1 MKKIIFIDRDGV
13 INKDPGGWTE
23 HSYVTR
29 REDFIFLKGAKEGIL
44 ALSRAGYEIVV
55 ISNQAGVA
63 KGHYSEKELKEIND
77 NMLNEISRFGGRIK
91 KVYYCI
97 HQPSD
102 NCDCRKP
109 KTGLFERAER
119 ELGIKP
125 RSSYFIGDGKT
136 DIEAGKRARL
146 KTILV
151 LSGKSNS
158 RDIASWEIK
167 PDHIFPG
174 LLEAAE
180 FIIKSAWTINA
191 PNRDSL
197 DE

>member
-77 NMLNEISRFGGRIK
+77 NMLNEISRFGGRIG
-91 KVYYCI
+91 Y
-97 HQPSD
+97 P
-102 NCDCRKP
+102 
-109 KTGLFERAER
+109 
-119 ELGIKP
+119 
-125 RSSYFIGDGKT
+125 
-136 DIEAGKRARL
+136 
-146 KTILV
+146 
-151 LSGKSNS
+151 
-158 RDIASWEIK
+158 
-167 PDHIFPG
+167 
-174 LLEAAE
+174 
-180 FIIKSAWTINA
+180 
-191 PNRDSL
+191 
-197 DE
+197 